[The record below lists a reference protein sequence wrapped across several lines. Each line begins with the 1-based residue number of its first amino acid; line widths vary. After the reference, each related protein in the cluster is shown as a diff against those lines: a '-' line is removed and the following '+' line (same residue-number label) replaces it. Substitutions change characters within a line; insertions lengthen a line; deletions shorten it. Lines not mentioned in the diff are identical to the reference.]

1 MVKQRPVTSFLVVKV
16 LQKLGFE
23 ILRRKGSHIRMRHP
37 DGRITTVPA
46 HGKDQVGI
54 GLLLRILKDADISK
68 DDFFKL
74 TEEV

>member
-1 MVKQRPVTSFLVVKV
+1 MVRQRPVTSFIVVKV

-23 ILRRKGSHIRMRHP
+23 ILRRKGSHIRMRHS

-68 DDFFKL
+68 EDFFKL
-74 TEEV
+74 AEEV